1 MCYTNIA
8 LGLWTLLKAEP
19 CNFCYRV
26 PYKLV
31 LKNSGCTH
39 SQGNSSLEEKTCLSG
54 QFNLTV
60 QCYSKEALMGYEDV
74 RLGGA

>member
-1 MCYTNIA
+1 MYYTNIA
-8 LGLWTLLKAEP
+8 LRLWTLLKAEP

-74 RLGGA
+74 RLGGE